1 MKYYRSFFIR
11 SICMAWCSLIL
22 LGCSNDVHANAEDHF
37 ANLYVDYQP
46 GFNTFVSATWNS
58 MFSDVKNLEPTT
70 PIPLMK
76 MSRAAVVNEQQDV
89 AYRIGHSTVLI
100 KLGNQWI
107 LTDPMFSRRASPL
120 QWVGPKRFSDLPIQI
135 AQLPAIDVVVISHNH
150 YDHLDKA
157 SILALAPKVGRFLVP
172 EKVGAIL
179 IKWGV
184 EATKVHPMNWWDE
197 TDVGSTH
204 FVFTPTQHFSE
215 RSLTDQNET
224 LWGSWVILAPTH
236 HVFFSGD
243 SGYFAGFKQIG
254 DRFGPFDLA
263 FMEDGQYSKDWPVIH
278 MFPEQMIQATQDLR
292 AKVVMPIHNS
302 TFRLANHP
310 WNEPLEK
317 AWAISQQKGVTMVA
331 PEFGQRYVIG
341 GTFEQQEWWEGEKQ

>member
-1 MKYYRSFFIR
+1 MNHYRFFVCA
-11 SICMAWCSLIL
+11 ICTLWCSLIL
-22 LGCSNDVHANAEDHF
+22 LGCSNSVHAEAEEHF

-46 GFNTFVSATWNS
+46 GFKTFVSATWNS
-58 MFSDVKNLEPTT
+58 MFSDVQNLEPKQ
-70 PIPLMK
+70 PIPLIK
-76 MSRAAVVNEQQDV
+76 MSSAVLAREQQDV
-89 AYRIGHSTVLI
+89 AYRVGHSTVLM
-100 KLGNQWI
+100 KLGKLWI
-107 LTDPMFSRRASPL
+107 LTDPMFSRRASPF

-135 AQLPAIDVVVISHNH
+135 AQLPRIDVVIISHNH

-172 EKVGAIL
+172 QKVGDIL
-179 IKWGV
+179 IQWGV
-184 EATKVHPMNWWDE
+184 DVNQVQAMKWWDE
-197 TDVGSTH
+197 TDIGPTH
-204 FVFTPTQHFSE
+204 FVFTPTQHFSG
-215 RSLTDQNET
+215 RSLADQNET
-224 LWGSWVILAPTH
+224 LWGSWVILAPSH

-263 FMEDGQYSKDWPVIH
+263 FMEDGQYSKDWPLIH
-278 MFPEQMIQATQDLR
+278 MFPEQMIQATQDLK

-310 WNEPLEK
+310 WNEPLEQ
-317 AWAISQQKGVTMVA
+317 AWVVSQQKGVTMVA

-341 GTFEQQEWWEGEKQ
+341 QSLDQQAWWEDNR

>member
-1 MKYYRSFFIR
+1 MNHYRFFVCV
-11 SICMAWCSLIL
+11 ICTVWCSLIL
-22 LGCSNDVHANAEDHF
+22 LGCSNSVHAEAEEHF

-46 GFNTFVSATWNS
+46 GFKTFVSATWNS
-58 MFSDVKNLEPTT
+58 MFSDVQDLEPKQ
-70 PIPLMK
+70 PIPLIK
-76 MSRAAVVNEQQDV
+76 MSSAALASEQKDV
-89 AYRIGHSTVLI
+89 AYRVGHSTVLM
-100 KLGNQWI
+100 KLGQQWI
-107 LTDPMFSRRASPL
+107 LTDPMFSRRASPF

-135 AQLPAIDVVVISHNH
+135 AQLPRIDVVIISHNH

-172 EKVGAIL
+172 QKVGDIL
-179 IKWGV
+179 IQWGV
-184 EATKVHPMNWWDE
+184 DANQVQAMKWWDE
-197 TDVGSTH
+197 TDIGPTH
-204 FVFTPTQHFSE
+204 FVFTPTQHFSG

-224 LWGSWVILAPTH
+224 LWGSWVILAPSH

-243 SGYFAGFKQIG
+243 SGYFSGFKQIG

-263 FMEDGQYSKDWPVIH
+263 FMEDGQYSKDWPLIH
-278 MFPEQMIQATQDLR
+278 MFPEQMIQATQDLK

-310 WNEPLEK
+310 WNEPLEQ
-317 AWAISQQKGVTMVA
+317 AWVVSQQKGVTMVA

-341 GTFEQQEWWEGEKQ
+341 QSLDQQAWWEDNRQ